1 MKTSML
7 FPVALT
13 AALFISGYS
22 QTTLRNDRKVFLDL
36 KQNFANVEA
45 QARFLATGDR
55 VTDQPVMLVGPRGA
69 TSLAEEVKGHGRV
82 VYIEQRGCQFCDWF
96 ASAMDKRNPRRKES
110 MVVIS
115 TSADP
120 DSINGNLGISQ
131 ESHSQI
137 PGTPIVL
144 VIDSIGMIRQSGLGA
159 KRVLNVLQFIG
170 VDAPTFDDMLRES
183 KR

>member
-1 MKTSML
+1 
-7 FPVALT
+7 
-13 AALFISGYS
+13 
-22 QTTLRNDRKVFLDL
+22 
-36 KQNFANVEA
+36 
-45 QARFLATGDR
+45 
-55 VTDQPVMLVGPRGA
+55 
-69 TSLAEEVKGHGRV
+69 
-82 VYIEQRGCQFCDWF
+82 
-96 ASAMDKRNPRRKES
+96 

-120 DSINGNLGISQ
+120 DSIRGNLGISQ
-131 ESHSQI
+131 ESLSQI